1 MQRSKALMILAW
13 AFSAAAVAAAIHNAV
28 TGTGAKECAVLLTA
42 ALVLQLLYARNLK
55 QINKH

>member
-28 TGTGAKECAVLLTA
+28 TGTGSMECAVLITA
-42 ALVLQLLYARNLK
+42 SLALQYLYVRSLK
-55 QINKH
+55 QNR